1 MHEGEWVLLLRMDT
15 VWLVWVRVW
24 VWIWVWVMDRDR
36 VDTRRGVGCG

>member
-1 MHEGEWVLLLRMDT
+1 MMHEGEWVLLLRMDT

-24 VWIWVWVMDRDR
+24 VWVMDRDR